1 MTKFKKILAMSAI
14 FSAFTFL
21 GNAGVAAAAAS
32 CPHQNGY
39 YERPISM
46 TNPWRTKH
54 TVVYAFGKEEE
65 CIITYQGV
73 TLGVYCI
80 DCGACIMSN
89 NTTIIYHSNSD
100 CSQKN

>member
-21 GNAGVAAAAAS
+21 GNAGVAAAAS

-46 TNPWRTKH
+46 TNPWTTKH
-54 TVVYAFGKEEE
+54 TVENAFGKEE

-80 DCGACIMSN
+80 DCGACMYDYKREYE
-89 NTTIIYHSNSD
+89 YHSNSN
-100 CSQKN
+100 CSNQQQP